1 MNKILKYTKYA
12 LYILSVTFIVTFI
25 IRYKV
30 KINGDYTPVTPG
42 LLFMIILLL
51 VTLVLNII
59 ADIKKKKVS
68 NIKGYHIL
76 TITNLITL
84 IFVYGRTI
92 FDKNI
97 ISNVLRGIDYNWYDI
112 YGYKYCLFYSN
123 FISLLFILNIIY
135 YIANAKKCK

>member
-12 LYILSVTFIVTFI
+12 LYIVSIIFFITFV

-42 LLFMIILLL
+42 LFFMIILLL
-51 VTLVLNII
+51 VTLILNIV
-59 ADIKKKKVS
+59 ADKKKKKVS
-68 NIKGYHIL
+68 NLKGYHIL
-76 TITNLITL
+76 TITNLLTL
-84 IFVYGRTI
+84 VFIYGRAI

>member
-30 KINGDYTPVTPG
+30 KINGDYTTVTPG
-42 LLFMIILLL
+42 LFFMILLLL
-51 VTLVLNII
+51 VTLVLNIV
-59 ADIKKKKVS
+59 ADKKKKKVS
-68 NIKGYHIL
+68 NINGYHIL
-76 TITNLITL
+76 TITNLLTL
-84 IFVYGRTI
+84 VFIYGRTI

-97 ISNVLRGIDYNWYDI
+97 ISNVLKGVAYDWYDI

-135 YIANAKKCK
+135 FIANAKKCK

>member
-12 LYILSVTFIVTFI
+12 LYVLSVTFIVTFI

-42 LLFMIILLL
+42 LFFMIVLLL

-84 IFVYGRTI
+84 IFIYGRTI

>member
-12 LYILSVTFIVTFI
+12 LYIVSIIFFITFV

-30 KINGDYTPVTPG
+30 KINGDYTPITPG
-42 LLFMIILLL
+42 LFFMIILLL
-51 VTLVLNII
+51 VTLILNIV
-59 ADIKKKKVS
+59 ADKKKKKVS
-68 NIKGYHIL
+68 NLKGYHIL
-76 TITNLITL
+76 TITNLLTL
-84 IFVYGRTI
+84 VFIYGRAI

>member
-1 MNKILKYTKYA
+1 MNKTLKYTKYA
-12 LYILSVTFIVTFI
+12 LYIVSIIFFITFV

-42 LLFMIILLL
+42 LFFMIILLL
-51 VTLVLNII
+51 VTLILNIV
-59 ADIKKKKVS
+59 ADKKKKKVS
-68 NIKGYHIL
+68 NLKGYHIL
-76 TITNLITL
+76 TITNLLTL
-84 IFVYGRTI
+84 VFIYGRAI

>member
-12 LYILSVTFIVTFI
+12 LYILSVVFIVTFI

-30 KINGDYTPVTPG
+30 KINDNYTPVTPG
-42 LLFMIILLL
+42 LFFMIVLLL
-51 VTLVLNII
+51 VTLILNIV
-59 ADIKKKKVS
+59 ADKKKKKIS

-84 IFVYGRTI
+84 IFIYGRTI

-97 ISNVLRGIDYNWYDI
+97 ISNVLKGVAYDWYDI

>member
-84 IFVYGRTI
+84 IFIYGRTI

>member
-1 MNKILKYTKYA
+1 MNKVLKYLKYA

-30 KINGDYTPVTPG
+30 KFNGDYTSFTPG
-42 LLFMIILLL
+42 LFFMIIVLL
-51 VTLVLNII
+51 VTLVLNIV
-59 ADIKKKKVS
+59 ADKKRKKVS

-76 TITNLITL
+76 TITNLLTL
-84 IFVYGRTI
+84 VFIYGRAI
-92 FDKNI
+92 FDKSI
-97 ISNVLRGIDYNWYDI
+97 ISNVLRGVANDWYDI

-135 YIANAKKCK
+135 YIANAKKCE